1 MRACADVPHADAVRH
16 AAVAALLLVTALV
29 YAPSLN
35 HPFQYDD
42 GHTLAANAALR
53 QPGAWRAAF
62 MGTSLSSAEKQ
73 RRLRPVPKLDQN
85 VRTGPAIGARIPVF
99 AAVDQNGRRQ
109 TFETLRGPKGLVLLF
124 VRSADW

>member
-1 MRACADVPHADAVRH
+1 MWVMRAFGWRMIG
-16 AAVAALLLVTALV
+16 L
-29 YAPSLN
+29 
-35 HPFQYDD
+35 
-42 GHTLAANAALR
+42 
-53 QPGAWRAAF
+53 GAWVLVLVS
-62 MGTSLSSAEKQ
+62 SLPSVEAQ

-99 AAVDQNGRRQ
+99 EAVDQNGRRQ